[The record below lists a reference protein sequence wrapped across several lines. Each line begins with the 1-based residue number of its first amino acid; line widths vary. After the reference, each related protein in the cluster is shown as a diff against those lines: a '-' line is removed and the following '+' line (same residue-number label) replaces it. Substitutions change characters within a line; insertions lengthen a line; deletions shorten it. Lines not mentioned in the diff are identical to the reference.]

1 MKPSFQHVARV
12 ITVTGS
18 GTLEVT
24 PDIAE
29 IQFDVV
35 TEGNNVVDVQN
46 ENAKITSRVI
56 EAIIAFGILR
66 TDIQTSLYQVLP
78 RYDYIDGKQTFRGYE
93 VRNSITVTVRN
104 INSIGKI
111 IDLAVKSGVN
121 HVSSLQLKLENEEE
135 YYNQAL
141 RLAIQNGT
149 EKGIQ
154 IGKELGV
161 MRLIPIE
168 VVEQS
173 SEGERL
179 LKTAAFAAEMATPIE
194 PGKKKVNAEV
204 KMKFMY

>member
-1 MKPSFQHVARV
+1 MNSSPHLTRT

-35 TEGNNVVDVQN
+35 TEGNNVVEVQN
-46 ENAKITSRVI
+46 ENAQITSRVL
-56 EAIIAFGILR
+56 EAIISFGIMR
-66 TDIQTSLYQVLP
+66 TDIQTSQYQVLP

-104 INSIGKI
+104 VNSVGRL
-111 IDLAVKSGVN
+111 IDLAVKSGAN
-121 HVSSLQLKLENEEE
+121 HVSSLQFKLENEEA

-149 EKGIQ
+149 EKGMQ
-154 IGKELGV
+154 IGKEIGV
-161 MRLIPIE
+161 MKLVPIE
-168 VVEQS
+168 VVELS
-173 SEGERL
+173 RGGERS
-179 LKTAAFAAEMATPIE
+179 LKTASFFSEVTTPIE
-194 PGKKKVNAEV
+194 PGKINVTAEV